1 VENIMH
7 FHKKKNKCGGTIR
20 VYAISRKSYRYL
32 NSILKLF
39 DELGMCSHLK
49 KKSAIILK
57 HVLK

>member
-1 VENIMH
+1 MH